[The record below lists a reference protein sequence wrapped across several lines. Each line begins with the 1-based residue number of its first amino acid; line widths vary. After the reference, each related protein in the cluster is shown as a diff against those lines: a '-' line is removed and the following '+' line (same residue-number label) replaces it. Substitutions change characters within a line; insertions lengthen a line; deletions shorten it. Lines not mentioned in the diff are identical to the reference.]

1 MKHSQ
6 TTFPSFDGSPAQRLA
21 LLVKGDLW
29 WAAMSLL
36 RHPPSLS
43 MIHIKVDR
51 RCIQL
56 SPVEQALAKAAASR
70 EAMAIQLDAQ
80 LAGRLRHYT
89 PVTSFAVPEEVLK
102 QMVWKYS
109 EQLVHRALDEV
120 RFWFTYSS
128 GICLQSGYPPLF
140 YGRRGR
146 RGVAPNKSAIAAIGE
161 GVAGLLAQWL
171 YQCHLLARPYG
182 DYPDLVLNEGNQ
194 TFLVEA
200 KGTTQPIGV
209 LHQTLNEELL
219 RMAAY
224 VSACAELDVRTVRG
238 LLVGTCL
245 ISESQYQVLVT
256 EVQV

>member
-1 MKHSQ
+1 
-6 TTFPSFDGSPAQRLA
+6 
-21 LLVKGDLW
+21 
-29 WAAMSLL
+29 
-36 RHPPSLS
+36 
-43 MIHIKVDR
+43 MIHLKVDR

-70 EAMAIQLDAQ
+70 EAMAIQLNAQ
-80 LAGRLRHYT
+80 LANRLHPYT
-89 PVTSFAVPEEVLK
+89 PVASFSVPEEVLK

-128 GICLQSGYPPLF
+128 GICLQPGYPPLF
-140 YGRRGR
+140 YGRRER
-146 RGVAPNKSAIAAIGE
+146 RMVAPNKSAIAAIGE

-171 YQCHLLARPYG
+171 YQCHLLARPYV
-182 DYPDLVLNEGNQ
+182 DYPDLVLNGRDQ

-200 KGTTQPIGV
+200 KGTMQPVEV
-209 LHQTLNEELL
+209 LQQIMNNHLI

-224 VSACAELDVRTVRG
+224 VSACAELDVRSVRG

-245 ISESQYQVLVT
+245 ISESQYHVLIT

>member
-1 MKHSQ
+1 MMGVLPK
-6 TTFPSFDGSPAQRLA
+6 G
-21 LLVKGDLW
+21 LLCWSREIYGEQHCL
-29 WAAMSLL
+29 LL
-36 RHPPSLS
+36 RHPQSLP
-43 MIHIKVDR
+43 MIDIKVER

-70 EAMAIQLDAQ
+70 QAMAIQLEAQ
-80 LAGRLRHYT
+80 LAGRLHCYT
-89 PVTSFAVPEEVLK
+89 PVTSFSVPEEVLK
-102 QMVWKYS
+102 HMVWKYS

-128 GICLQSGYPPLF
+128 GICLQPGYPPLF
-140 YGRRGR
+140 YGVRGR
-146 RGVAPNKSAIAAIGE
+146 RGVSPNKSAVAAIGE
-161 GVAGLLAQWL
+161 AVAGLLAQWL
-171 YQCHLLARPYG
+171 YRCHLLARPYG

-200 KGTTQPIGV
+200 KGTTQPIAV
-209 LHQTLNEELL
+209 LHQVMNEELL

-224 VSACAELDVRTVRG
+224 VSACAELDVRAVQG

-245 ISESQYQVLVT
+245 LSESHYQVLVT

>member
-1 MKHSQ
+1 MI
-6 TTFPSFDGSPAQRLA
+6 
-21 LLVKGDLW
+21 DL
-29 WAAMSLL
+29 
-36 RHPPSLS
+36 
-43 MIHIKVDR
+43 KVDR
-51 RCIQL
+51 RCIHL

-80 LAGRLRHYT
+80 LANRLCSYT
-89 PVTSFAVPEEVLK
+89 PVTSFSVPEEVLK

-128 GICLQSGYPPLF
+128 GICLQPGYPPLF
-140 YGRRGR
+140 YGRRER
-146 RGVAPNKSAIAAIGE
+146 RMVAPNKSAIAAIGE
-161 GVAGLLAQWL
+161 AVAGLLAQWL
-171 YQCHLLARPYG
+171 YQCRLLARPYV
-182 DYPDLVLNEGNQ
+182 DYPDLVLNGGDQ

-200 KGTTQPIGV
+200 KGTMQPVEV
-209 LHQTLNEELL
+209 LQQIMNSHLP

-224 VSACAELDVRTVRG
+224 VSACAELDVRSVRG

-245 ISESQYQVLVT
+245 ISESQYHVLIT